1 MTDTNLTVSAAEMN
15 DKTLVKTLDFQ
26 LDVQSDNEGLL
37 YDATLEARRVYNETI
52 HLAKEGMDWDSISHH
67 LEDDADL
74 VKNTAQR
81 IVAKALGAMENYY
94 EYDDFGRPS
103 HTKDDPYP
111 LRANYEEG
119 YNLSLTD
126 DGDVA
131 FRISAKPY
139 KHVTGVLKGSD
150 THLDLLKT
158 ALTCDEW
165 KVTTS
170 ETLWR
175 GDPELHINIRNTEQT
190 VRDKQDSWTVVG
202 VDVNEDNVALAAL
215 SEGGVEDT
223 LVIDF
228 PEIKFERH
236 RYFTMQK
243 RVQNAGKDSI
253 HNTLEG
259 REERFVRDRLH
270 KVSQHIVAWS
280 RQFEK
285 PCIVFEDLKEMRDS
299 IDYGTRMNRRL
310 HHLPFRALQ
319 FYTSYKAAFEG
330 IPTGWIDPYKTSQR
344 CPLCGHAERA
354 NRNKKRFKCR
364 DCGQQDH
371 SDRGASVNIAVK
383 AVEKQQDWNVPALN
397 NLPQVRKVRRQ
408 ASGAVDAPTVT
419 HPTVRGSLAN
429 GRAGVSN

>member
-1 MTDTNLTVSAAEMN
+1 MTDAQA
-15 DKTLVKTLDFQ
+15 LVKTLDFQ
-26 LDVQSDNEGLL
+26 LDIQSDNESLL
-37 YDATLEARRVYNETI
+37 YDATLEARSVYNETI
-52 HLAKEGMDWDSISHH
+52 RLAKEGVDWDDIPDRVA
-67 LEDDADL
+67 DDANL
-74 VKNTAQR
+74 VKNTTQR
-81 IVAKALGAMENYY
+81 VVAKALGAMKNYY
-94 EYDDFGRPS
+94 EYDDFGQPS
-103 HTKDDPYP
+103 HTKDGAYP

-150 THLDLLKT
+150 ANLDILQT
-158 ALTCDEW
+158 ALESDEW
-165 KVTTS
+165 KIGTA
-170 ETLWR
+170 EALFHN
-175 GDPELHINIRNTEQT
+175 DNAELHVNVTNTEQT
-190 VRDKQDSWTVVG
+190 VRDKQDSLTVVG
-202 VDVNEDNVALAAL
+202 MDVNEDNVALTAL

-236 RYFTMQK
+236 HYFTMRK

-270 KVSQHIVAWS
+270 KVSRHIVAWS
-280 RQFEK
+280 QQFEK

-310 HHLPFRALQ
+310 HHLPFRALR

-330 IPTGWIDPYKTSQR
+330 IPSDSIDPYKTSQR

-354 NRNKKRFKCR
+354 NRRKKRFKCNE
-364 DCGQQDH
+364 CGHQDH

-383 AVEKQQDWNVPALN
+383 GIKKYMSWNVPALN
-397 NLPQVRKVRRQ
+397 SLPQVRKVRRQ
-408 ASGAVDAPTVT
+408 ASGLVDSPTVT
-419 HPTVRGSLAN
+419 HPTVRGYPAD
-429 GRAGVSN
+429 GQVGVSD

>member
-1 MTDTNLTVSAAEMN
+1 MTTEGA
-15 DKTLVKTLDFQ
+15 TLVKTLDFQ
-26 LDVQSDNEGLL
+26 LDIQSDNESLIK
-37 YDATLEARRVYNETI
+37 DATLEARSVYNETI
-52 HLAKEGMDWDSISHH
+52 RLAKQGVDWDDISPR
-67 LEDDADL
+67 LENEADL
-74 VKNTAQR
+74 IKNTTQR
-81 IVAKALGAMENYY
+81 IVAKALEAMENYY
-94 EYDDFGRPS
+94 DYEDYNIPS
-103 HTKDDPYP
+103 HTKDGAYP

-126 DGDVA
+126 DDEVA

-139 KHVTGVLKGSD
+139 NHVKGILKGSD
-150 THLDLLKT
+150 THLELLKN
-158 ALTCDEW
+158 ALTSDEW

-170 ETLWR
+170 EALWHE
-175 GDPELHINIRNTEQT
+175 GEPELHVNIRNTERT
-190 VRDKQDSWTVVG
+190 VRDKRDSRTVIG
-202 VDVNEDNVALAAL
+202 VDVNEDNVALTAL
-215 SEGGVEDT
+215 SEDGVEDT

-236 RYFTMQK
+236 RYFTMRK

-253 HNTLEG
+253 HDTLEG

-270 KVSQHIVAWS
+270 KVSRHIVEWS
-280 RQFEK
+280 QQFEK

-330 IPTGWIDPYKTSQR
+330 IPSDSIDPYKTSQR

-354 NRNKKRFKCR
+354 NRRKKRFKCKG
-364 DCGQQDH
+364 CGHQDH

-383 AVEKQQDWNVPALN
+383 GIEKYMDWNVPALN
-397 NLPQVRKVRRQ
+397 SLPVVRKVRRQ
-408 ASGAVDAPTVT
+408 ASGLVDSPTVT
-419 HPTVRGSLAN
+419 HPTVRGYPAD
-429 GRAGVSN
+429 GQVGVSD

>member
-1 MTDTNLTVSAAEMN
+1 MTDAQA
-15 DKTLVKTLDFQ
+15 LVKTLDFQ
-26 LDVQSDNEGLL
+26 LDIQSDNESLL
-37 YDATLEARRVYNETI
+37 YDATLEARSVYNETI
-52 HLAKEGMDWDSISHH
+52 RLTKQGVDWDAIPDRVA
-67 LEDDADL
+67 DDANP
-74 VKNTAQR
+74 VKNTTQR
-81 IVAKALGAMENYY
+81 VVAKALGAMENYY
-94 EYDDFGRPS
+94 EYDDFGQPS
-103 HTKDDPYP
+103 HTKDGAYP

-139 KHVTGVLKGSD
+139 NHVKGVLKGSD
-150 THLDLLKT
+150 AHLDILKT
-158 ALTCDEW
+158 ALTSDGW
-165 KVTTS
+165 KIGTA
-170 ETLWR
+170 EALFHNENA
-175 GDPELHINIRNTEQT
+175 ELHVNVTNTEQT
-190 VRDKQDSWTVVG
+190 VRDKQDSRTVVG
-202 VDVNEDNVALAAL
+202 VDVNEDNVALTAL
-215 SEGGVEDT
+215 TEDGVEDT

-236 RYFTMQK
+236 RYFTMRK

-253 HNTLEG
+253 HDTLEG

-270 KVSQHIVAWS
+270 KVSRHIVEWS
-280 RQFEK
+280 RQFER

-319 FYTSYKAAFEG
+319 YYTSYKALFEG

-344 CPLCGHAERA
+344 CPMCGHTERA

-364 DCGQQDH
+364 ECDHQGH

-383 AVEKQQDWNVPALN
+383 GIEKHQDWNVPALN
-397 NLPQVRKVRRQ
+397 SLPQVRKVRRQ

-419 HPTVRGSLAN
+419 HPTVRGYQAD
-429 GRAGVSN
+429 GRVGVSD

>member
-1 MTDTNLTVSAAEMN
+1 MTTEQALI
-15 DKTLVKTLDFQ
+15 KTLDFQ
-26 LDVQSDNEGLL
+26 LDIQSDSESLL
-37 YDATLEARRVYNETI
+37 RDVCLESRSVYNETI
-52 HLAKEGMDWDSISHH
+52 RLAKQGVDWDAIPDRVA
-67 LEDDADL
+67 DDANL
-74 VKNTAQR
+74 VKNTTQR
-81 IVAKALGAMENYY
+81 VVAKALGAMENYY
-94 EYDDFGRPS
+94 EYDDFNQPS
-103 HTKDDPYP
+103 HTKDDAYP

-139 KHVTGVLKGSD
+139 KHVKGVLEGSD
-150 THLDLLKT
+150 AHLDILKT
-158 ALTCDEW
+158 ALTGDEW
-165 KVTTS
+165 KIGTA
-170 ETLWR
+170 EALFHNENA
-175 GDPELHINIRNTEQT
+175 ELHVNVTNTEQT
-190 VRDKQDSWTVVG
+190 VGDKQDSRTVVG
-202 VDVNEDNVALAAL
+202 VDVNEDNVALTVL
-215 SEGGVEDT
+215 SEDGVEDT

-236 RYFTMQK
+236 RYFTMRK

-253 HNTLEG
+253 HDTLEG

-270 KVSQHIVAWS
+270 KVSRHIVEWS
-280 RQFEK
+280 HQFEK

-319 FYTSYKAAFEG
+319 FYTSYKASFEG
-330 IPTGWIDPYKTSQR
+330 TPTGWIDPYKTSQR
-344 CPLCGHAERA
+344 CPMCGHAEQA

-364 DCGQQDH
+364 SCGHQDH

-383 AVEKQQDWNVPALN
+383 GIKKHQDWNVPALN
-397 NLPQVRKVRRQ
+397 SLPVVRTVRRQ

-419 HPTVRGSLAN
+419 HPTVRGYQAD
-429 GRAGVSN
+429 GRVGVSD